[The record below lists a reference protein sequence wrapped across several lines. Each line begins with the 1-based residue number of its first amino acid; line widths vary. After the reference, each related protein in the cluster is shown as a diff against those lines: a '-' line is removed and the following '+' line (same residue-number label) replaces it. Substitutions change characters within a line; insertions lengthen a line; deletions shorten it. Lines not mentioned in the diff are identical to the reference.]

1 MDGGKRR
8 GGRKTPQN
16 KEISEN
22 VNEEIG
28 VKPGNESKQKT
39 PDKKSGQK
47 RKANDDKMGLTDAK
61 KGKKILEKQVD
72 NNLTEEDQDFVDIPS
87 EEVTNATFEE
97 GNELVDMA
105 VVQGNTDEENDQD
118 AYLDGNESNTEDT
131 ENSDSEANDSEDRI
145 SVKYG
150 RKSRS

>member
-28 VKPGNESKQKT
+28 VKRGNESQQKT

-47 RKANDDKMGLTDAK
+47 RKANDDKMGLK
-61 KGKKILEKQVD
+61 MQRK
-72 NNLTEEDQDFVDIPS
+72 
-87 EEVTNATFEE
+87 
-97 GNELVDMA
+97 
-105 VVQGNTDEENDQD
+105 
-118 AYLDGNESNTEDT
+118 
-131 ENSDSEANDSEDRI
+131 
-145 SVKYG
+145 G
-150 RKSRS
+150 RKFWRSK